1 MTSADP
7 NANASP
13 ESVADQIAGTD
24 GNGNALSYDQVAM
37 LYDSNL
43 FGLSKDYAFPEGPN
57 TSPSEVDHDNTVAK
71 LWTRKRTMSDGND
84 YDAHDA
90 LFTLLK
96 AQLLLTPNINNDEVN
111 SVNYGKS
118 IPVTPPATT

>member
-1 MTSADP
+1 MTSPDP
-7 NANASP
+7 NAGATP
-13 ESVADQIAGTD
+13 ESVADQLGGLIPGT
-24 GNGNALSYDQVAM
+24 GTPLPFEEVAM

-43 FGLSKDYAFPEGPN
+43 FGLSKDYAFPEGSN
-57 TSPSEVDHDNTVAK
+57 TSSALPDHDSTLAK

-96 AQLLLTPNINNDEVN
+96 IGLAANPHINDDEKN
-111 SVNYGKS
+111 SVNFKA
-118 IPVTPPATT
+118 PTA